1 MPNTPDSVYDYY
13 DITDIIGE
21 GTFSTV
27 GLATHKFT
35 NEKYAIKVISKDC
48 LDKQK
53 RSYVDWEISILTKC
67 SHPNIV
73 DFIEYFE
80 SEEDICLVLEWVS
93 NGDLFERIVKKGV
106 FTEEEARLT
115 MISILSA
122 VEYLHDRSI
131 AHRDIKPENI
141 LFNNERGDVKLAD
154 FGLSKFY
161 DESTGLDSACG
172 TPAYSAPEISSNQV
186 YRKSVDM
193 WSVGCILYFILYG
206 KPPFYSDDE
215 STICQLVSK
224 GEWSFPSSTI
234 STTTRNHRTTTTTTT
249 NHSESVQNLIR
260 GLLERDPI
268 KRLTVKQ
275 ALNHDWITQSST
287 AAASLYTVIEDEEST
302 LTNFNNSNKKL
313 SSSKPIS
320 IKQSLLR
327 SSLNSSVEFAR
338 GYLTP
343 PGFNNII

>member
-35 NEKYAIKVISKDC
+35 NEKYAVKVISKDC

-80 SEEDICLVLEWVS
+80 SDEDICLVLEWVS

-215 STICQLVSK
+215 STICRLVSK
-224 GEWSFPSSTI
+224 GEWSFPSVMAK
-234 STTTRNHRTTTTTTT
+234 
-249 NHSESVQNLIR
+249 NHSLSVQNLIK
-260 GLLERDPI
+260 GLLDRDPV

-275 ALNHDWITQSST
+275 ALNHDWITQSQSMVLEYLST
-287 AAASLYTVIEDEEST
+287 IQEDSISST
-302 LTNFNNSNKKL
+302 TIDTTNRKSSIL
-313 SSSKPIS
+313 SSSSTKPIS

-327 SSLNSSVEFAR
+327 SSLNSSVEYAR

-343 PGFNNII
+343 PNNLM